1 MPGLSSACGPPL
13 GAARAVHA
21 IRQRLTAALATMLRG
36 RAWIVP
42 AEGEPVPVGVGDIA
56 IIRGRAPY
64 TVADDPATPPQ
75 VMINSVDYCTRAD
88 EGDAGDSP
96 DGSALLLSGAYT
108 GRGEISERLLH
119 ALPEVLVIPAADGRC
134 PLLDLVVEEIVADR
148 PGQQVMRDRL
158 LDLMLLSTLRTWFD
172 QSEAHAPPW
181 FRAWE
186 DPVVGHTLRLLHD
199 DPAHPWTV
207 GSLAA
212 KSGVSR
218 AALVP

>member
-1 MPGLSSACGPPL
+1 
-13 GAARAVHA
+13 
-21 IRQRLTAALATMLRG
+21 
-36 RAWIVP
+36 
-42 AEGEPVPVGVGDIA
+42 
-56 IIRGRAPY
+56 
-64 TVADDPATPPQ
+64 
-75 VMINSVDYCTRAD
+75 
-88 EGDAGDSP
+88 
-96 DGSALLLSGAYT
+96 
-108 GRGEISERLLH
+108 
-119 ALPEVLVIPAADGRC
+119 VIPAADGRC

-158 LDLMLLSTLRTWFD
+158 LNLMLLSTLRTWFD